1 MPFPSIKNTNNKND
15 SAQVSQIFNRP
26 NARSTAE
33 SARLSVV
40 LPKLQDQPDNEHLV
54 FKIDSNDENTYTVTK
69 TNCTSDNNKVN
80 LYGVKKNAD
89 DSYSV
94 THPMCPPFG
103 GGKRR
108 RSSKKR
114 KGGKRSRKSRKG
126 KRTRKSRK

>member
-1 MPFPSIKNTNNKND
+1 MKDILVDP
-15 SAQVSQIFNRP
+15 
-26 NARSTAE
+26 
-33 SARLSVV
+33 
-40 LPKLQDQPDNEHLV
+40 PKKKPPDNELLV

-69 TNCTSDNNKVN
+69 TNCTNDNKNAGN
-80 LYGVKKNAD
+80 LFGVKKNSD
-89 DSYSV
+89 NSYSV
-94 THPMCPPFG
+94 KHPMCPPFS